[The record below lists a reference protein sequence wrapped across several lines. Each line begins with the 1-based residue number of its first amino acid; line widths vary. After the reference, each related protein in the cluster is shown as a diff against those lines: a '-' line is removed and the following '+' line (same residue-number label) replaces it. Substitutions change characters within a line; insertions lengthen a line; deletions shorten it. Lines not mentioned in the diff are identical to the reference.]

1 MVKRGK
7 VSKRKCYHEKK
18 HEDIWREKIKINS
31 CDDDGEEADGNV
43 NDENMIHVGRMTV
56 KALWEMTIDLSGD
69 LVGDFQ
75 AQRARPLTQLSN
87 YRNATEGKILR

>member
-1 MVKRGK
+1 
-7 VSKRKCYHEKK
+7 
-18 HEDIWREKIKINS
+18 
-31 CDDDGEEADGNV
+31 
-43 NDENMIHVGRMTV
+43 
-56 KALWEMTIDLSGD
+56 MTIDLSGD